1 MAGLVV
7 VVGLTG
13 CASEQKLQSTQKG
26 QTQQTQVAETAQEKS
41 ARTDKGSTTTA
52 KDSLRKDE
60 AASSAEKRKVMYEAN
75 VKMRVKNLKQAR
87 KQIDE
92 YIRKKE
98 GYLVDAS
105 RNRDGKSVNGQM
117 VYRIPRP
124 SFYPFLGYLE
134 KVAKEIP
141 SQNISGQDVTEEYV
155 DLESRLKA
163 KKAVEKRLLHLME
176 EAKSTKDLLQVSE
189 RLAQVQEEIEQLK
202 GRMNYLD
209 HRTVYA
215 TVTIHAT
222 QEAPLGSPEET
233 PDTGERMKSSFIQ
246 SIGLL
251 KDLFQGSL
259 VTGAALL
266 PPLLVLALFFL
277 PILWLY
283 RRRKRPSG
291 GNGGEEENHSS
302 L

>member
-1 MAGLVV
+1 
-7 VVGLTG
+7 
-13 CASEQKLQSTQKG
+13 
-26 QTQQTQVAETAQEKS
+26 
-41 ARTDKGSTTTA
+41 
-52 KDSLRKDE
+52 
-60 AASSAEKRKVMYEAN
+60 
-75 VKMRVKNLKQAR
+75 
-87 KQIDE
+87 
-92 YIRKKE
+92 
-98 GYLVDAS
+98 
-105 RNRDGKSVNGQM
+105 
-117 VYRIPRP
+117 
-124 SFYPFLGYLE
+124 
-134 KVAKEIP
+134 AKEIP

-291 GNGGEEENHSS
+291 GNGGEGENHSS